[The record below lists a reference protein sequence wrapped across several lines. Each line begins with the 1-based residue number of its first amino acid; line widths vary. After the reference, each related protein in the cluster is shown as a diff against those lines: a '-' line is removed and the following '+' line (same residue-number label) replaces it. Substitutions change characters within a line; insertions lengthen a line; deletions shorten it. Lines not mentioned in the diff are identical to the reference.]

1 MPQPVLLQLLSH
13 PVNLSVRRALDTVA
27 DTVADTVQVSVTVCE
42 PESVCSST
50 SVSLLQT
57 LFKFTHCY
65 NSV

>member
-13 PVNLSVRRALDTVA
+13 PVNLSVRRAL